1 MILVRLVG
9 LRLKSVFWTEMG
21 VIILK
26 FCTMYYRYLAFSF
39 LINQYQRVKQVQ
51 TFFIIQFQMF
61 EKWDSC

>member
-1 MILVRLVG
+1 MVLVRLVG

-26 FCTMYYRYLAFSF
+26 FCTMYYRYLVFSF